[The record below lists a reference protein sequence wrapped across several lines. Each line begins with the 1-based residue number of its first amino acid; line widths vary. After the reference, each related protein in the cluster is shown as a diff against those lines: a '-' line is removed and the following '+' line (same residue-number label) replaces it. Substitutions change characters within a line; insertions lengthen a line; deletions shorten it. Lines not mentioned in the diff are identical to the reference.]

1 MTTTP
6 QCRTQFEALRVPSP
20 GRYRRLGVGAASAVA
35 IGLVIGMAPAAS
47 AAGTSEIALVTILD
61 EPRGYC
67 IDMTGS
73 KQSAQPSSPLQT
85 HTCYDYEGSI
95 AVDQGVTTAGV
106 AKGSLRFPSFSVC
119 VVGTGVSAGSSVTL
133 TPCGASGLKAIKMT
147 KAGQIK
153 PVGSASLCL
162 TAGTNTVEGGGGN
175 PVHLKRAL
183 TWETCASSAATRQQW
198 KLKS

>member
-1 MTTTP
+1 MTTTTRSATP
-6 QCRTQFEALRVPSP
+6 LSAESASMR
-20 GRYRRLGVGAASAVA
+20 GRYRRLAAGAATAAA
-35 IGLVIGMAPAAS
+35 IGLVIAMAPSAS
-47 AAGTSEIALVTILD
+47 AAGTSEIALITILD

-67 IDMTGS
+67 VDMTGS
-73 KQSAQPSSPLQT
+73 KQNAQTSSPLQT

-119 VVGTGVSAGSSVTL
+119 VVGTGVSAGSPVTL
-133 TPCGASGLKAIKMT
+133 TSCGASGLKAVKMSKT
-147 KAGQIK
+147 GQIK
-153 PVGSASLCL
+153 PVASASLCL
-162 TAGTNTVEGGGGN
+162 TAGTNTIEGGGGN
-175 PVHLKRAL
+175 PVHLKRGL

>member
-1 MTTTP
+1 MPTTTGCP
-6 QCRTQFEALRVPSP
+6 TPPSAQPVPNLGRCRQLAM
-20 GRYRRLGVGAASAVA
+20 GVATAVA
-35 IGLVIGMAPAAS
+35 FVLSIMMAPAAS
-47 AAGTSEIALVTILD
+47 AAGTSEIALVTTLD

-73 KQSAQPSSPLQT
+73 KQSAQTSSPLQT

-133 TPCGASGLKAIKMT
+133 TPCGASGLTAIKMT

-183 TWETCASSAATRQQW
+183 TWETCASRAATRQQW